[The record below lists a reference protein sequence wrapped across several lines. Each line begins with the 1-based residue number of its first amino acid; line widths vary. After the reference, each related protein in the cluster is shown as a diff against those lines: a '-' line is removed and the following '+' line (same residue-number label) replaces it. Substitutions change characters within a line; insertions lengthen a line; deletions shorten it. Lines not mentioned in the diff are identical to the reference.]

1 MQFLPSF
8 RGFRNQQ
15 KLLMTIAARLWTEEV
30 PCSNTGPEK
39 YGPGSNSPR
48 VCAMAAVFWGNIC
61 KLSEG
66 QRKWTTQFL
75 RAVVIAYASWIGIR
89 PPTVGPVELRRQ

>member
-1 MQFLPSF
+1 MS
-8 RGFRNQQ
+8 
-15 KLLMTIAARLWTEEV
+15 IAARLWTEV

-39 YGPGSNSPR
+39 YGHGSR
-48 VCAMAAVFWGNIC
+48 VCAMAATFWGNIC

-66 QRKWTTQFL
+66 QRKWAAQFL

-89 PPTVGPVELRRQ
+89 PPAVGPVELRRQ